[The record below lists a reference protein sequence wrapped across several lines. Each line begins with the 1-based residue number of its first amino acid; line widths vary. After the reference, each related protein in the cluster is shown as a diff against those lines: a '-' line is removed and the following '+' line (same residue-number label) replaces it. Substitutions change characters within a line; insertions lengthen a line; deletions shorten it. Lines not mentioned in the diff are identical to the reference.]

1 MFRKGDERLFVSI
14 PIISQCPVMVSFPL
28 LFHSVPHNIQ
38 VDVPAAVPVLR
49 ISGLPALKMPDLEY
63 KNVPRS
69 VKYAP
74 MYRHLHLRSVRHLPS
89 LPFPSNRVLL
99 QNTFQS
105 SVHDLL
111 PSLFLKIF
119 RSKTKRQQFLQRV
132 YFIVLLGP
140 CKYNLKI
147 SRTEFPH
154 HLSADSTRT
163 AKIRT
168 LVFLCRFWVQNTST
182 NDCNRLKF
190 PHTLTD
196 RLVKCRTF
204 GTVCCR
210 IGSIFYIASL
220 IHSSVLARRAA
231 PT

>member
-49 ISGLPALKMPDLEY
+49 ISGLPALKMPGLEY

-69 VKYAP
+69 VKYAL
-74 MYRHLHLRSVRHLPS
+74 MYRHLHLEACGICHRSHSHRIEYYYK
-89 LPFPSNRVLL
+89 
-99 QNTFQS
+99 NTFQS

-147 SRTEFPH
+147 SRTKFPH

-168 LVFLCRFWVQNTST
+168 LGFLCRFGY
-182 NDCNRLKF
+182 K
-190 PHTLTD
+190 TLPPT
-196 RLVKCRTF
+196 
-204 GTVCCR
+204 
-210 IGSIFYIASL
+210 IA
-220 IHSSVLARRAA
+220 IA
-231 PT
+231 